1 MTKSMPIS
9 GGSRPHELQKK
20 ILQHDYFW
28 VIFYFFFIVSGD
40 KYESISHA
48 NGYKVHMQLKIKN
61 VGPKDFMDYICMAKN
76 SLGGSDGKI
85 TLYGNNQFA
94 DKKPKGHFSPAKV
107 TYFNLTILISN
118 G

>member
-1 MTKSMPIS
+1 M
-9 GGSRPHELQKK
+9 
-20 ILQHDYFW
+20 
-28 VIFYFFFIVSGD
+28 VIFHFFFIVSGD

-85 TLYGNNQFA
+85 TLYGNQFA
-94 DKKPKGHFSPAKV
+94 DK
-107 TYFNLTILISN
+107 NLKDISVPQKSQTSI
-118 G
+118 